1 MTARDAAAKG
11 AAETGHAAGTGRRR
25 ADRRPSWAVDPDADD
40 ASGTEPLSGP
50 DTPDPSSD
58 APDKRSGTPS
68 KDSGMPSKRSG
79 SWSKGSGTRDRGS
92 DTPEKGSQDGA
103 AAKGR
108 RAARRA
114 TASASAT
121 ASATA
126 SASTPASA
134 SAPASGAGR
143 ADRLRAADLVRG
155 RLGVLVGIAVACVVE
170 MLPGVPGALL
180 TVAGLWLLFGAPVA
194 LWRGVASRVVSTR
207 DGSLLLAVGMAV
219 ITDIVV
225 ALAVNTVLPL
235 FAVDRPL
242 TQVSL
247 AGATALT
254 LIVIGAFAPEEER
267 AEREPRAFW
276 RRALLMDLR
285 GGLPPGAVPVAGL
298 AAVALL
304 LSVAGPI
311 RLNNGF
317 GGSVSMAALIAVA
330 ALLVLLMIRRWR
342 YPVAVL
348 ETGLFLAATAL
359 LLLNS
364 LRGWSITGH
373 DVQREYEYFRLTLGG
388 SLWDISTYPDAYNA
402 CLSITLLPVSV
413 FRLTAIPDIYIFKI
427 VLPVLFALTPVLI
440 HRSVRNVAPHLVSLL
455 SAVLFMVFPT
465 FLSDM
470 TFLGRQEVAFVLLG
484 CAMVVLTDSGRPLR
498 IRRMA
503 FVGLLAGIT
512 LSHYSTIY
520 VIVAILGVA
529 LVTDLLW
536 RLAERLRAVRGHKG
550 RHRPVRAGSFVTWWV
565 VAGAAAMAL
574 VWAGPVTH
582 TSGQLRTTLSDVVE
596 TALHPGK
603 SEGGSSD
610 ISYSLFGGTTMT
622 AQQRLDAYRAENL
635 KQTAKGRAE
644 GRYLPLRTV
653 DAYKT
658 PVVKQENMP
667 LTAAGRA
674 LDGVGVDVGT
684 VNSLLR
690 KAAAALLQLLL
701 GVGLLV
707 VVLGRRGAFRPVR
720 DQTTLTVGAVALL
733 GLLTVIPSLS
743 ADYGVLRAFQQGLF
757 FFAPFIAAGLLAVL
771 RWAGR
776 RRMAMVYA
784 LVTALFLDLTGVV
797 PKLLGGYPAQL
808 QLSNSGQYYDI
819 YYPTA
824 EERSAAYWLV
834 RSFDAEGK
842 QSLVQTDR
850 FTFNRQ
856 QTTITGPAVG
866 DLFPTAL
873 RTDAYVLVGSTT
885 VRTDRVTFSYE
896 GDLVTY
902 RYPLGLLDTTK
913 NVIYSSEGA
922 RIYR

>member
-11 AAETGHAAGTGRRR
+11 AAETGHAADTGRRR
-25 ADRRPSWAVDPDADD
+25 ADRRPSWAVDPDGQD
-40 ASGTEPLSGP
+40 AAGSEPLSGP
-50 DTPDPSSD
+50 DASDASD
-58 APDKRSGTPS
+58 APDAP
-68 KDSGMPSKRSG
+68 DDG
-79 SWSKGSGTRDRGS
+79 SADNSSA
-92 DTPEKGSQDGA
+92 DGA
-103 AAKGR
+103 AAEGR

-114 TASASAT
+114 AASV
-121 ASATA
+121 
-126 SASTPASA
+126 SASTPT
-134 SAPASGAGR
+134 PASGAGR
-143 ADRLRAADLVRG
+143 ADGLRPADLVRG
-155 RLGVLVGIAVACVVE
+155 RLGVLVGVAVACVVE

-235 FAVDRPL
+235 FGVDRPL

-276 RRALLMDLR
+276 RRVLLMDLR

-311 RLNNGF
+311 RLNNGL

-498 IRRMA
+498 IRRIA

-529 LVTDLLW
+529 LVTDLVW
-536 RLAERLRAVRGHKG
+536 RLAERFRAARGHEGK
-550 RHRPVRAGSFVTWWV
+550 HRPVKAGSFVTWWI

-582 TSGQLRTTLSDVVE
+582 TSGQLRTTLSDVVQ
-596 TALHPGK
+596 TALHPGKK

-622 AQQRLDAYRAENL
+622 PQQRLDAYRTENL

-644 GRYLPLRTV
+644 GRYLPLKTV
-653 DAYKT
+653 DAYRT

-667 LTAAGRA
+667 LTAAGKA

-797 PKLLGGYPAQL
+797 PKVLGGYPAQL

-834 RSFDAEGK
+834 RGFDAEGK

-902 RYPLGLLDTTK
+902 RYPLGLLDATK

>member
-11 AAETGHAAGTGRRR
+11 AAETRNAAGTGRRR
-25 ADRRPSWAVDPDADD
+25 AGRRPSWAIDEDAEGPAVSRPGSGPDAPGGPDKGSPGGPGKGSSGGPDKGPADASDEGSAADD
-40 ASGTEPLSGP
+40 AVAG
-50 DTPDPSSD
+50 
-58 APDKRSGTPS
+58 
-68 KDSGMPSKRSG
+68 
-79 SWSKGSGTRDRGS
+79 
-92 DTPEKGSQDGA
+92 
-103 AAKGR
+103 GR
-108 RAARRA
+108 RAA
-114 TASASAT
+114 ASTSR
-121 ASATA
+121 
-126 SASTPASA
+126 SASTSA
-134 SAPASGAGR
+134 SGTAGAE
-143 ADRLRAADLVRG
+143 RLRAADLLRG
-155 RLGVLVGIAVACVVE
+155 RLGVLVGVAVACVVE
-170 MLPGVPGALL
+170 MVPGVPGALL
-180 TVAGLWLLFGAPVA
+180 TVAGLWLLFGAPLA

-207 DGSLLLAVGMAV
+207 DGSLLLAAGMAV

-225 ALAVNTVLPL
+225 ALAVNTVLP
-235 FAVDRPL
+235 FFGVDRPL
-242 TQVSL
+242 TRVSL
-247 AGATALT
+247 AGAMALT

-267 AEREPRAFW
+267 AERERRAFW
-276 RRALLMDLR
+276 LR
-285 GGLPPGAVPVAGL
+285 GGLPPGAIPVAGL
-298 AAVALL
+298 GAVALL

-317 GGSVSMAALIAVA
+317 GGSVSMAALVAVA
-330 ALLVLLMIRRWR
+330 ALLTLLMIRRWR

-348 ETGLFLAATAL
+348 GAGLFVAATAL

-413 FRLTAIPDIYIFKI
+413 FRLTAIPDTYVFKI

-440 HRSVRNVAPHLVSLL
+440 HRAVRNVAPHLVSLL

-484 CAMVVLTDSGRPLR
+484 CAMVVLTDSGRPVRVRR
-498 IRRMA
+498 IA
-503 FVGLLAGIT
+503 FVALLAGIT
-512 LSHYSTIY
+512 LSHYATIY
-520 VIVAILGVA
+520 VLVAILGVA
-529 LVTDLLW
+529 LVTDLVW
-536 RLAERLRAVRGHKG
+536 RRAGRFRAARGRERK
-550 RHRPVRAGSFVTWWV
+550 HRPAEAGSFVTWWI

-582 TSGQLRTTLSDVVE
+582 TSGQLRTTLSDVVQ

-610 ISYSLFGGTTMT
+610 TSYSLFGGTSMT
-622 AQQRLDAYRAENL
+622 AQQRLDAYRAESL
-635 KQTAKGRAE
+635 KKTAKGRAE
-644 GRYLPLRTV
+644 GMYLPLKTV
-653 DAYKT
+653 DAYST
-658 PVVKQENMP
+658 PVVDKQNMP

-684 VNSLLR
+684 LNSVLR
-690 KAAAALLQLLL
+690 QSAAALLQLLL

-720 DQTTLTVGAVALL
+720 DQTTLTVGAVVML

-757 FFAPFIAAGLLAVL
+757 FFAPFIAAGLLAAL

-776 RRMAMVYA
+776 RRMVIAYTVI
-784 LVTALFLDLTGVV
+784 VALFLDLTGVV
-797 PKLLGGYPAQL
+797 PRLLGGYPAQL

-819 YYPTA
+819 YYPTT
-824 EERSAAYWLV
+824 EERNAAYWLV
-834 RSFDAEGK
+834 RSFDAAGK

-873 RTDAYVLVGSTT
+873 RTDAYVLVGSST

-913 NVIYSSEGA
+913 NLLYSSEGA

>member
-1 MTARDAAAKG
+1 MTARDTAAKG
-11 AAETGHAAGTGRRR
+11 AAETKDADGTGRRR
-25 ADRRPSWAVDPDADD
+25 ADRRPSWAVDPDAEGKGSRNKGSADD
-40 ASGTEPLSGP
+40 AVAGRRRE
-50 DTPDPSSD
+50 
-58 APDKRSGTPS
+58 
-68 KDSGMPSKRSG
+68 
-79 SWSKGSGTRDRGS
+79 
-92 DTPEKGSQDGA
+92 A
-103 AAKGR
+103 AA
-108 RAARRA
+108 
-114 TASASAT
+114 ASS
-121 ASATA
+121 S
-126 SASTPASA
+126 
-134 SAPASGAGR
+134 
-143 ADRLRAADLVRG
+143 LRVADLVRG
-155 RLGVLVGIAVACVVE
+155 RLGVLVSVAVACVVE

-180 TVAGLWLLFGAPVA
+180 TVAGLWLLFGAPIA

-207 DGSLLLAVGMAV
+207 DGSLLLAAGMAI

-235 FAVDRPL
+235 FGVDRPL

-254 LIVIGAFAPEEER
+254 LTVIGAFAPEEER

-276 RRALLMDLR
+276 RR

-311 RLNNGF
+311 RLNNGL
-317 GGSVSMAALIAVA
+317 GGSVSMAALIAIA

-402 CLSITLLPVSV
+402 CLSITLLPMSV
-413 FRLTAIPDIYIFKI
+413 FRLTAIPDVYIFKI

-440 HRSVRNVAPHLVSLL
+440 HRSVRNIAPHLVSLL
-455 SAVLFMVFPT
+455 SAVLFMIFPT

-498 IRRMA
+498 VRRIA
-503 FVGLLAGIT
+503 FVALLAGIT

-529 LVTDLLW
+529 VATDLVW
-536 RLAERLRAVRGHKG
+536 RLAERFRAARGHK
-550 RHRPVRAGSFVTWWV
+550 RKHRPAEAGSFVTWWI

-582 TSGQLRTTLSDVVE
+582 TSGQLRTTLDDVVQ
-596 TALHPGK
+596 TVLHPGK
-603 SEGGSSD
+603 SEGGGSSD
-610 ISYSLFGGTTMT
+610 TSYSLFGGTSMT
-622 AQQRLDAYRAENL
+622 AQQRLDAYRTESL
-635 KQTAKGRAE
+635 RKTAKGRAE
-644 GRYLPLRTV
+644 GLYLPLETV
-653 DAYKT
+653 DAYNT
-658 PVVKQENMP
+658 PVVGKQNMP

-674 LDGVGVDVGT
+674 LDAVGVDVGT
-684 VNSLLR
+684 LNSLLR
-690 KAAAALLQLLL
+690 QSAAAMFQLLL

-707 VVLGRRGAFRPVR
+707 VVLRRRGAFRPVR
-720 DQTTLTVGAVALL
+720 DQTTLTIGAVVML

-757 FFAPFIAAGLLAVL
+757 FFAPFIAAGLLAAL

-776 RRMAMVYA
+776 RRMVITYA
-784 LVTALFLDLTGVV
+784 LIVALFLDLTGVV

-819 YYPTA
+819 YYPTT
-824 EERSAAYWLV
+824 EERNAAYWLV
-834 RSFDAEGK
+834 QRFDAEGK

-885 VRTDRVTFSYE
+885 VRSGTVTFSYE

-902 RYPLGLLDTTK
+902 RYPTRLLDTTK